1 MAEIKKKIRIE
12 FVYAFVAL
20 LLLGILYLPEN
31 DFSKVLIN
39 IIEYIATE

>member
-20 LLLGILYLPEN
+20 LLGILYLPEN

-39 IIEYIATE
+39 IVEYIATE